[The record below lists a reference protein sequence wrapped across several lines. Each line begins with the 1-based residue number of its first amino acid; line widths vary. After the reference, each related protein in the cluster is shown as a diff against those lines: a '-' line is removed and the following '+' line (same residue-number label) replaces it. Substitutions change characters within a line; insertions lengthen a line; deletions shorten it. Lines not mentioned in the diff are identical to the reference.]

1 MSKLNLPLLFLLLVL
16 WLVGGTWFFNENY
29 KTSSTETASE
39 CSIPFS
45 ITDGNF
51 NTSSD
56 KIFFFDNSDW
66 EPMIPVQALASLKS
80 IALYLSNSEKKKLL
94 LTGQFNLEESNNS
107 DFENIGIARAEAIKK
122 ELVDYGAPSK
132 NIKVSSDEIEELNLT
147 CGKIFGGV
155 DFSFGPVKTGNTEN
169 VKTPIA
175 AKAETV
181 EKNKTK
187 NETSSPPTTLP
198 DYSTY
203 STIYYK
209 NNQFVPEIDNDLEN
223 WFKYLNEY
231 LDDHPK
237 ARLLLTGHTD
247 KSSSSDKA
255 LRLGKYRARKLRDAL
270 LKYGIEKK
278 RIKTV
283 TEGSKEPLASNKTKE
298 GRMKNRRVV
307 ISIID

>member
-1 MSKLNLPLLFLLLVL
+1 MSRLNLPLLFLLLVL
-16 WLVGGTWFFNENY
+16 WLVGGTWIFNEKF
-29 KTSSTETASE
+29 KTSSIDTASE
-39 CSIPFS
+39 CSFPFS
-45 ITDGNF
+45 ISDGNF
-51 NTSSD
+51 QTSSD

-66 EPMIPVQALASLKS
+66 EPMIPAQALASLKT
-80 IALYLSNSEKKKLL
+80 IALYLSNNEKKKLL
-94 LTGQFNLEESNNS
+94 LNGHFNSEESNDS
-107 DFENIGIARAEAIKK
+107 DFKNIGIARAEALKK

-132 NIKVSSDEIEELNLT
+132 SINVSSIETEKLNLT

-155 DFSFGPVKTGNTEN
+155 DFSFVPVQTRKNKNTRNIE
-169 VKTPIA
+169 T
-175 AKAETV
+175 AETV

-187 NETSSPPTTLP
+187 NETSSPPTALA

-223 WFKYLNEY
+223 WFKYLSGY

-247 KSSSSDKA
+247 KASSSDKA
-255 LRLGKYRARKLRDAL
+255 FRLGKYRARKLRDVL

-278 RIKTV
+278 RIKTDS
-283 TEGSKEPLASNKTKE
+283 EGSKEPIASNKTKE